1 MPQDVSRYGNTRP
14 LSVGSE
20 RDGVASPDRDET
32 GRRGGTAIRGQFFQS
47 PAVQE
52 PENYPFAAIEI
63 SAGIPGAVVV
73 ETPLMQTFSASKL
86 NPNVVG
92 IIDISLITDVW
103 DETGRVAC
111 YSPNGKKRWEERVR
125 FGLGGSAD
133 HVAEKFTTRLAKKV
147 SGKLC
152 P

>member
-1 MPQDVSRYGNTRP
+1 
-14 LSVGSE
+14 
-20 RDGVASPDRDET
+20 
-32 GRRGGTAIRGQFFQS
+32 
-47 PAVQE
+47 
-52 PENYPFAAIEI
+52 
-63 SAGIPGAVVV
+63 
-73 ETPLMQTFSASKL
+73 MQTFSASKL